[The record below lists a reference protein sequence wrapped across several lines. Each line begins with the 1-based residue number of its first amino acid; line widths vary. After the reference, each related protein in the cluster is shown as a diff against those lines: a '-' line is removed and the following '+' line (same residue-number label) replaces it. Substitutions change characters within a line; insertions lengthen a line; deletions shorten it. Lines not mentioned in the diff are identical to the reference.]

1 MIGRR
6 GVVCGAGGMLVAPTG
21 AAQAQ
26 QGRPRI
32 PRMGIL
38 DDGPNWIFF
47 REAMRELGYVEG
59 STIAYD
65 YRVADGNPD
74 RLKTAAAE
82 LARIPVDI
90 FAVYGT
96 VASRAVQSITTV
108 IPIVS
113 IATGDPLRAGLVQ
126 SLAHPG
132 GNLTGNTMM
141 GVDLGP
147 KRLQLLREL
156 IPKATR
162 VACLWNPDNASSTAF
177 LQDLRAAAPVLAL
190 EIVSAPMRSASEID
204 QAFAIMLDRR
214 VDAFL
219 MTLDPVVQQQIG
231 RIIAFMIQRRVPAI
245 FLARENALAGGLV
258 SYGASNRDMFRH
270 GATYAHRILQG
281 DRPADLPVWQ
291 PDRLELVVNLK
302 TARALGVEIPPLLL
316 AQADEVIE

>member
-6 GVVCGAGGMLVAPTG
+6 RLLSCAGGMLVASSGPG
-21 AAQAQ
+21 LAQ
-26 QGRPRI
+26 QGRPKV
-32 PRMGIL
+32 PRVGIL
-38 DDGPNWIFF
+38 DDGPNWAFF

-65 YRVADGNPD
+65 YRAADGNPN
-74 RLKTAAAE
+74 RLTAGAVE
-82 LARIPVDI
+82 LARLPVDV

-96 VASRAVQSITTV
+96 VASRAVQSATKS
-108 IPIVS
+108 IPIIS
-113 IATGDPLRAGLVQ
+113 IATGDPLRAGLVH
-126 SLAHPG
+126 SLAQPG

-156 IPKATR
+156 IPNAAR
-162 VACLWNPDNASSTAF
+162 IACLWNPDNASSAAF

-190 EIVSAPMRSASEID
+190 EIVSTPMRSADEVD
-204 QAFAIMLDRR
+204 QAFSIMLDRR

-231 RIIAFMIQRRVPAI
+231 RIIAFMIQRKVPAI
-245 FLARENALAGGLV
+245 FLARENALAGGLI

-270 GATYAHRILQG
+270 GAMYVHRILQG
-281 DRPADLPVWQ
+281 ARPAELPVWQ

-302 TARALGVEIPPLLL
+302 TARALGIEVPLLVL
-316 AQADEVIE
+316 TRADEVIE

>member
-6 GVVCGAGGMLVAPTG
+6 RLAAGAGGIIVASAG
-21 AAQAQ
+21 AAPAQ
-26 QGRPRI
+26 QAHPRGPRI
-32 PRMGIL
+32 GIL

-59 STIAYD
+59 STIAYE
-65 YRVADGNPD
+65 YRAADGNPE
-74 RLKTAAAE
+74 RLAAAAAE
-82 LARIPVDI
+82 LARLPVDL

-96 VASRAVQSITTV
+96 VASRAAQSATTT

-113 IATGDPLRAGLVQ
+113 IATGDPVRAGLVH
-126 SLAHPG
+126 SLSQPG
-132 GNLTGNTMM
+132 GNLTGNTMI

-156 IPKATR
+156 IPKAAR

-177 LQDLRAAAPVLAL
+177 LQDLRAAAPALAL
-190 EIVSAPMRSASEID
+190 EIVSAPMRSAGEVD
-204 QAFAIMLDRR
+204 QAFALMLERR

-219 MTLDPVVQQQIG
+219 MTLDPVVQQQIS
-231 RIIAFMIQRRVPAI
+231 RIIAFMIERRVPAI

-270 GATYAHRILQG
+270 GASYVHRILQG
-281 DRPADLPVWQ
+281 ARPSALPVWQ
-291 PDRLELVVNLK
+291 PDRLELVFNLG
-302 TARALGVEIPPLLL
+302 TARALGIVVPPLLL
-316 AQADEVIE
+316 ARADEMIE